1 MRQREKEEEETNK
14 WIEECR
20 KRNEKER
27 EEKEEKK
34 RIDEEW
40 RRIEKMRMKEER
52 KAEKEWKQQEI
63 RGARREENR
72 RKAMEEKKCF
82 GCRGFGHMASHCRNR
97 RGEELVQM
105 SSNRFEVL
113 KVRVM

>member
-34 RIDEEW
+34 RIDEE
-40 RRIEKMRMKEER
+40 
-52 KAEKEWKQQEI
+52 
-63 RGARREENR
+63 
-72 RKAMEEKKCF
+72 
-82 GCRGFGHMASHCRNR
+82 
-97 RGEELVQM
+97 
-105 SSNRFEVL
+105 
-113 KVRVM
+113 

>member
-1 MRQREKEEEETNK
+1 MADISQIEMGEVMRRYSKEEEASLMKEITENNTMIIKLQKQIMKLQVEEKRRQESREIVRQREKEEEETNK

-52 KAEKEWKQQEI
+52 KAEKEW
-63 RGARREENR
+63 R
-72 RKAMEEKKCF
+72 
-82 GCRGFGHMASHCRNR
+82 
-97 RGEELVQM
+97 
-105 SSNRFEVL
+105 
-113 KVRVM
+113 